1 MTASHGKAASDKTS
15 SDKTS
20 QGDTSCD
27 TVSQL
32 FSQLAMSEQQKSGLP
47 PVEQWD
53 PPFCGDIDLVIRK
66 DGSWHYMG
74 SPIGRERMV
83 RLFASVLRRE
93 GEQYFLVTP
102 VEKVGIQVEDVP
114 FIATSLASI
123 ERDGRQ
129 GLAFTTSVGDTV
141 ILDAEHPLRVELDPV
156 TDEPSPYIYV
166 RNDLEARIHRN
177 VFYELV
183 DMAEVHSIDGSDWY
197 GVESD
202 GQFFTIAPVEK

>member
-1 MTASHGKAASDKTS
+1 
-15 SDKTS
+15 
-20 QGDTSCD
+20 
-27 TVSQL
+27 
-32 FSQLAMSEQQKSGLP
+32 MSEQQKSELP

-102 VEKVGIQVEDVP
+102 VEKVRIQVEDVP
-114 FIATSLASI
+114 FIATSVASI
-123 ERDGRQ
+123 ERAGRQ
-129 GLAFTTSVGDTV
+129 GLAFTTSVGDAV
-141 ILDAEHPLRVELDPV
+141 ILNTEHPLRVELDPV
-156 TDEPSPYIYV
+156 TDEPSPYIRV

-183 DMAEVHSIDGSDWY
+183 NMADVRSIDDSDWY

-202 GQFFTIAPVEK
+202 GQFFTIAPVKK